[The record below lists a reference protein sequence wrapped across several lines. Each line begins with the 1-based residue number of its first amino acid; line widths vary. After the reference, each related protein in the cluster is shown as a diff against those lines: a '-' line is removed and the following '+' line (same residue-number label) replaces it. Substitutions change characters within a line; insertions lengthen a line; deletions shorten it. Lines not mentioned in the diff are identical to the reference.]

1 MPAVSRLPN
10 SAFWSVR
17 PARKSWPALAA
28 LALAAAL
35 PACGGPRKSASADRP
50 APAPPADF
58 SGALPQDAPLTATF
72 EPAALT
78 ALIGALGERNVPLR
92 SAFARSDAGFLL
104 DPEFLPAFGVDAARP
119 AWFSVRSGP
128 VSAVL
133 QTSEDLVR
141 VFQAPE
147 QFARW
152 VAENPPPPAW
162 VHVRLLAHRA
172 AGREVSPADWLG
184 LRYGAVQMLAPVD
197 APEMWAAALDTSP
210 ARAQAVQTALAGLGA
225 YRLVVLLETN
235 RPTAL
240 VLVETP
246 TQVSVDWVADA
257 GFGAGGLT
265 AGLIALTAPPA
276 ATENPGTER
285 VAGAPA
291 KGEALRL
298 HVVHGPWIRWSRAM
312 AEIEVVTEALADAQ
326 TPIEVRGARLA
337 QARRAAALPEQLL
350 GPGAL
355 LFRASRLSVRA
366 TPSDVLVQVEASYT
380 SRAARLGALGDGQA
394 PVAARSLSGAGAATV
409 TVAATPRHGRTFD
422 ELAPLPAL
430 PLDRFVAE
438 TLHCGFVCWPALWAG
453 LPGYARQPVAALGT
467 IFPEV
472 AGFAEPLAGATGAA
486 FIVQTQ
492 PKPGFGLAARY
503 GKSLAEPQARWR
515 AALPALEQRAVATGA
530 EPVLLVGNAPQAL
543 DTLARSVGGAAVPTA
558 ALVDAEFQGPISS
571 IFGRFGVRI
580 TLGREAM
587 QVESRL
593 ALLPLAPP
601 EDADDADAAP
611 AGPSR

>member
-1 MPAVSRLPN
+1 V
-10 SAFWSVR
+10 
-17 PARKSWPALAA
+17 
-28 LALAAAL
+28 LAAAL
-35 PACGGPRKSASADRP
+35 PACGGGRKSAAGDAA
-50 APAPPADF
+50 APSPPADF

-72 EPAALT
+72 EPGALVS
-78 ALIGALGERNVPLR
+78 LIGALGERNVPLR
-92 SAFARSDAGFLL
+92 SAFGRSDAGFLL
-104 DPEFLPAFGVDAARP
+104 DPGFLPAFGIDPARP

-128 VSAVL
+128 VSGVL

-141 VFQAPE
+141 VFQAPD
-147 QFARW
+147 QFGRW

-184 LRYGAVQMLAPVD
+184 GRYGAVQMLGPTD
-197 APEMWAAALDTSP
+197 APEMWAAALDSTP

-225 YRLVVLLETN
+225 YRLAVLLETT
-235 RPTAL
+235 RPAAL
-240 VLVETP
+240 VLVDTP
-246 TQVSVDWVADA
+246 TQVAVDWVADA
-257 GFGAGGLT
+257 GFGAGGLL
-265 AGLIALTAPPA
+265 AGLVALTAPPA
-276 ATENPGTER
+276 ATENPGTDR

-291 KGEALRL
+291 KGEALRM
-298 HVVHGPWIRWSRAM
+298 HVVHAPWIRWSRAM

-326 TPIEVRGARLA
+326 TPIEVRGTRLA

-355 LFRASRLSVRA
+355 LFRASRISLRA
-366 TPSDVLVQVEASYT
+366 TPSDLLVQVEASYT

-394 PVAARSLSGAGAATV
+394 PVAARSLSGAGAAAV
-409 TVAATPRHGRTFD
+409 TVAGSPRHARTFD

-430 PLDRFVAE
+430 PLDRFVSE

-472 AGFAEPLAGATGAA
+472 AGFAEPLTGATGAA
-486 FIVQTQ
+486 FIVETH
-492 PKPGFGLAARY
+492 PKPGFALAARY
-503 GKSLAEPQARWR
+503 GRSLAEPQARWR
-515 AALPALEQRAVATGA
+515 AALPALEQRAVASGA
-530 EPVLLVGNAPQAL
+530 EPVLLVGNAPAAM
-543 DTLARSVGGAAVPTA
+543 DTLARGVGGAAVPTA
-558 ALVDAEFQGPISS
+558 ALVEAEFQGPISS
-571 IFGRFGVRI
+571 MFGRFGLRV

-587 QVESRL
+587 LVESRL

-601 EDADDADAAP
+601 LESDDDADADTPAAP
-611 AGPSR
+611 R

>member
-1 MPAVSRLPN
+1 M
-10 SAFWSVR
+10 
-17 PARKSWPALAA
+17 
-28 LALAAAL
+28 LAAAL
-35 PACGGPRKSASADRP
+35 PACGGGRKSAAGDAA
-50 APAPPADF
+50 APSPPADF

-72 EPAALT
+72 EPGALVS
-78 ALIGALGERNVPLR
+78 LIGALGERNVPLR
-92 SAFARSDAGFLL
+92 SAFGRSDAGFLL
-104 DPEFLPAFGVDAARP
+104 DPGFLPAFGIDPARP

-128 VSAVL
+128 VSGVL

-141 VFQAPE
+141 VFQAPD
-147 QFARW
+147 QFGRW

-184 LRYGAVQMLAPVD
+184 GRYGAVQMLGPTD
-197 APEMWAAALDTSP
+197 APEMWAAALDSTP

-225 YRLVVLLETN
+225 YRLAVLLETT
-235 RPTAL
+235 RPAAL
-240 VLVETP
+240 VLVDTP
-246 TQVSVDWVADA
+246 TQVAVDWVADA
-257 GFGAGGLT
+257 GFGAGGLL
-265 AGLIALTAPPA
+265 AGLVALTAPPA
-276 ATENPGTER
+276 ATENPGTDR

-291 KGEALRL
+291 KGEALRM
-298 HVVHGPWIRWSRAM
+298 HVVHAPWIRWSRAM

-326 TPIEVRGARLA
+326 TPIEVRGTRLA

-355 LFRASRLSVRA
+355 LFRASRISLRA
-366 TPSDVLVQVEASYT
+366 TPSDLLVQVEASYT

-394 PVAARSLSGAGAATV
+394 PVAARSLSGAGAAAV
-409 TVAATPRHGRTFD
+409 TVAGSPRHARTFD

-430 PLDRFVAE
+430 PLDRFVSE

-472 AGFAEPLAGATGAA
+472 AGFAEPLTGATGAA
-486 FIVQTQ
+486 FIVETH
-492 PKPGFGLAARY
+492 PKPGFALAARY
-503 GKSLAEPQARWR
+503 GRSLAEPQARWR
-515 AALPALEQRAVATGA
+515 AALPALEQRAVASGA
-530 EPVLLVGNAPQAL
+530 EPVLLVGNAPAAM
-543 DTLARSVGGAAVPTA
+543 DTLARGVGGAAVPTA
-558 ALVDAEFQGPISS
+558 ALVEAEFQGPISS
-571 IFGRFGVRI
+571 MFGRFGLRV

-587 QVESRL
+587 LVESRL

-601 EDADDADAAP
+601 LESDDDADADTPAAP
-611 AGPSR
+611 R